1 VIKKRKSIGLG
12 AAKSGVRILT
22 GAGKQRA
29 GTFDRN
35 SGADCFF
42 ACGVGDVD
50 DEPTYLFR
58 NVS

>member
-1 VIKKRKSIGLG
+1 VPI
-12 AAKSGVRILT
+12 V
-22 GAGKQRA
+22 
-29 GTFDRN
+29 
-35 SGADCFF
+35 FF